1 MEHAQRLMKEKV
13 ALENEIRA
21 LETELSGMSVTRETS
36 LVDAEGFP
44 RSDIDIGAV
53 REIRRSLIC
62 KQNDLKALMSEIERS
77 LITLHQGTH
86 EDSREPK
93 KPVAMQRPFARV
105 GIVEHNS
112 PASEAGLLAGDKI
125 VVYGQVN
132 ASNHNKL
139 RLLIEETSNNI
150 DKSIDIEVE
159 RVVDGLPQVVALQL
173 KPRRKWGGDGLLGCF
188 ILPL

>member
-1 MEHAQRLMKEKV
+1 MEHAQRLLKAKA

-21 LETELSGMSVTRETS
+21 LETELSSMNVTRETP
-36 LVDAEGFP
+36 LVDTEGFP

-53 REIRRSLIC
+53 SEIRRSLIC
-62 KQNDLKALMSEIERS
+62 KQNDLKALMSDIEKS
-77 LITLHQGTH
+77 LITLHQGAKQ
-86 EDSREPK
+86 EERE
-93 KPVAMQRPFARV
+93 KPVAIQRPFARV
-105 GIVEHNS
+105 GMVEHGS

-125 VVYGQVN
+125 VVYGLAN

-139 RLLIEETSNNI
+139 RLLSEETSNNI

-159 RVVDGLPQVVALQL
+159 RVVDGLPQLVALKL